1 MSVSVTS
8 KQQTSALI
16 TGKISR
22 VTAKNGELEYTM
34 ELKCL
39 KIHDLASALPNVENL
54 KLISRLCQHHYT
66 TAKTASNIAN
76 TELGYTA
83 AYKPA

>member
-1 MSVSVTS
+1 MSVSMTS

-54 KLISRLCQHHYT
+54 KLISRLCQHQYT

-83 AYKPA
+83 A